1 MRARADIYSE
11 HEGWKR
17 PLIWSAGLH
26 GLLVAGIFIYAM
38 VVGGVHGEDWGGSSS
53 GGGAMSATLVSK
65 SAIPLPRQE
74 VQTENILANESPGL
88 TQSQPKQV
96 EQPPPEAIPIP
107 EKTVKPQ
114 KQPKPSIDK
123 SKVTPPPSN
132 VVPYGENG
140 PVNAPTTMVNLSGS
154 PGGLSFGSG
163 DFGARYAWYVD
174 AVRRKVSENW
184 HKYEIDPNISNARRV
199 YITFEILRSG
209 DATNIQI
216 EQSSGVPS
224 LDMSATRALQRI
236 DTFGP
241 LPPGYNGNKVA
252 VEFWFDYKK

>member
-11 HEGWKR
+11 QDSWKR

-26 GLLVAGIFIYAM
+26 GILVAVVFIYAA
-38 VVGGVHGEDWGGSSS
+38 VVGGFHGEDWGGSTSR
-53 GGGAMSATLVSK
+53 GGAMSATLVSQ
-65 SAIPLPRQE
+65 SAIPLPRKE
-74 VQTENILANESPGL
+74 VQTENVLANESEGL

-107 EKTVKPQ
+107 EKTIKPT
-114 KQPKPSIDK
+114 KPKPNIEK
-123 SKVTPPPSN
+123 SKVTPPQSN
-132 VVPYGENG
+132 VVPYGESG

-199 YITFEILRSG
+199 YITFDILRNG
-209 DATNIQI
+209 DAQNIEV

-224 LDMSATRALQRI
+224 LDYSATRALQRI

-241 LPPGYNGNKVA
+241 LPPGYNGNKVS

>member
-11 HEGWKR
+11 QDSWKR

-26 GLLVAGIFIYAM
+26 GMLVAAVFIYAAII
-38 VVGGVHGEDWGGSSS
+38 GGVHGEDWGGSSS

-65 SAIPLPRQE
+65 AAIPLPRQE

-107 EKTVKPQ
+107 EKTIKPT
-114 KQPKPSIDK
+114 KPKPSIDK

-132 VVPYGENG
+132 AVPYGESG

-199 YITFEILRSG
+199 YITFEILRNG
-209 DATNIQI
+209 DATNIEV

-224 LDMSATRALQRI
+224 LDYSATRALQRI

-241 LPPGYNGNKVA
+241 LPPGYNGNKVS

>member
-11 HEGWKR
+11 QDSWKR
-17 PLIWSAGLH
+17 PLVWSAGLH
-26 GLLVAGIFIYAM
+26 GSLIAVVFIYAA
-38 VVGGVHGEDWGGSSS
+38 VVGGFHGEDWGGSTS

-107 EKTVKPQ
+107 EKTIKPT
-114 KQPKPSIDK
+114 KPKPSIDK
-123 SKVTPPPSN
+123 SKITPPQSN
-132 VVPYGENG
+132 VVPYGESG

-174 AVRRKVSENW
+174 AVRRKVSDNW

-199 YITFEILRSG
+199 YITFEILRNG
-209 DATNIQI
+209 DATNIEV

-241 LPPGYNGNKVA
+241 LPPGYNGNKVS

>member
-11 HEGWKR
+11 QDSWKR

-26 GLLVAGIFIYAM
+26 GMLVAAVFIYAA
-38 VVGGVHGEDWGGSSS
+38 VAGGFHGEDWGGSSS
-53 GGGAMSATLVSK
+53 GGGAISATLVSK

-74 VQTENILANESPGL
+74 VQTENILANESEGL

-107 EKTVKPQ
+107 EKTIKPT
-114 KQPKPSIDK
+114 KPTPSIDK

-132 VVPYGENG
+132 VVPYGESG

-163 DFGARYAWYVD
+163 DFGSRYAWYVD

-199 YITFEILRSG
+199 YITFEILRNG
-209 DATNIQI
+209 DATNIEV

-241 LPPGYNGNKVA
+241 LPPGYNGNKVS

>member
-11 HEGWKR
+11 QDSWKR

-26 GLLVAGIFIYAM
+26 GILVAVVFIYAA
-38 VVGGVHGEDWGGSSS
+38 VVGGFHGEDWGGSTS

-65 SAIPLPRQE
+65 SAIPLPRKE
-74 VQTENILANESPGL
+74 VQTENVLANESEGL

-107 EKTVKPQ
+107 EKTIKPT
-114 KQPKPSIDK
+114 KPKPSIDK
-123 SKVTPPPSN
+123 SKVTPPQSN
-132 VVPYGENG
+132 VVPYGESG

-199 YITFEILRSG
+199 YITFDILRNG
-209 DATNIQI
+209 DAQNIEI

-224 LDMSATRALQRI
+224 LDYSATRALQRI

-241 LPPGYNGNKVA
+241 LPPGYNGNKVS

>member
-11 HEGWKR
+11 QDSWKR

-26 GLLVAGIFIYAM
+26 GILVAVVFIYAA
-38 VVGGVHGEDWGGSSS
+38 VVGGFHGEDWGGSTS
-53 GGGAMSATLVSK
+53 GGGAMSATLVSQ
-65 SAIPLPRQE
+65 SAIPLPRKE
-74 VQTENILANESPGL
+74 VQTENVLANESEGL

-107 EKTVKPQ
+107 EKTIKPT
-114 KQPKPSIDK
+114 KPKPSIDK
-123 SKVTPPPSN
+123 SKVTPPQSN
-132 VVPYGENG
+132 VVPYGESG

-199 YITFEILRSG
+199 YITFDILRNG
-209 DATNIQI
+209 DAQNIEV

-224 LDMSATRALQRI
+224 LDYSATRALQRI

-241 LPPGYNGNKVA
+241 LPPGYNGNKVS

>member
-11 HEGWKR
+11 QDSWKR

-26 GLLVAGIFIYAM
+26 GSLVAVVFIYAA
-38 VVGGVHGEDWGGSSS
+38 VVGGFHGEDWGGSTS

-107 EKTVKPQ
+107 EKTIKPT
-114 KQPKPSIDK
+114 KPKPSIDK
-123 SKVTPPPSN
+123 SKITPPQSN
-132 VVPYGENG
+132 VVPYGESG

-174 AVRRKVSENW
+174 AVRRKVSDNW

-199 YITFEILRSG
+199 YITFEILRNG
-209 DATNIQI
+209 DATNIEV

-224 LDMSATRALQRI
+224 LDYSATRALQRI

-241 LPPGYNGNKVA
+241 LPPGYNGNKVS

>member
-11 HEGWKR
+11 SDSWKR
-17 PLIWSAGLH
+17 PLVWSAGLH
-26 GLLVAGIFIYAM
+26 GMLVAGIFVYAAII
-38 VVGGVHGEDWGGSSS
+38 GGVHGEDWGGSSS

-65 SAIPLPRQE
+65 SAIPLPRKE
-74 VQTENILANESPGL
+74 IETENILANESEGL

-107 EKTVKPQ
+107 EKTIKPS
-114 KQPKPSIDK
+114 KPKPSIDK

-132 VVPYGENG
+132 VVPYGESG

-199 YITFEILRSG
+199 YITFDILR
-209 DATNIQI
+209 N
-216 EQSSGVPS
+216 GVPRILEVGKS
-224 LDMSATRALQRI
+224 SAVLC
-236 DTFGP
+236 
-241 LPPGYNGNKVA
+241 
-252 VEFWFDYKK
+252 

>member
-11 HEGWKR
+11 QDSWKR

-26 GLLVAGIFIYAM
+26 GILVAIVFIYAA
-38 VVGGVHGEDWGGSSS
+38 VVGGFHGEDWGGSTS

-74 VQTENILANESPGL
+74 VQTENIVANESPGL

-107 EKTVKPQ
+107 EKTIKPT
-114 KQPKPSIDK
+114 KPKPSIDK
-123 SKVTPPPSN
+123 SKIMPPQSN
-132 VVPYGENG
+132 VVPYGESG

-199 YITFEILRSG
+199 YITFEILRNG
-209 DATNIQI
+209 DATNIEV

-224 LDMSATRALQRI
+224 LDYSATRALQRI

-241 LPPGYNGNKVA
+241 LPPGYNGNKVS